1 MKVAG
6 AGTKRIRR
14 QGGEAIDAAYGGI
27 ENFSAKCRNLSEFVG
42 ICRNLSEFVGIC
54 RNSCLKFWGGVWYK
68 RIEVSLLI
76 PL

>member
-27 ENFSAKCRNLSEFVG
+27 ENFSAKCRNLSDFVG
-42 ICRNLSEFVGIC
+42 NYVL
-54 RNSCLKFWGGVWYK
+54 NSGMGYAKNAEL
-68 RIEVSLLI
+68 
-76 PL
+76 P